1 VVCRYGGEEIIAIL
15 PDCPLDDAAAK
26 AEQIRLRILALSDM
40 HGCPVSASLGVAA
53 MPETTVRGEEL
64 IPDADASLYLAKA
77 NGKNQVLAAERV
89 TSGLTLARVNHG

>member
-1 VVCRYGGEEIIAIL
+1 
-15 PDCPLDDAAAK
+15 
-26 AEQIRLRILALSDM
+26 
-40 HGCPVSASLGVAA
+40 